1 MRAAV
6 WSFRAAA
13 SLFATLALTTGP
25 ALAGDAVQGKRKAM
39 SCQACHG
46 AQGLSM
52 RDDAPTIAG
61 QSEFYL
67 SKALREFRDGKREN
81 EMMSVVARTLTDDE
95 IGDLAAYFSSFRIEV
110 VKPKP

>member
-1 MRAAV
+1 MWLV
-6 WSFRAAA
+6 RAAA
-13 SLFATLALTTGP
+13 SLFSALALLAGP
-25 ALAGDAVQGKRKAM
+25 AFAGDAAQGKKKAM

-52 RDDAPTIAG
+52 RDDAPSIAG

-95 IGDLAAYFSSFRIEV
+95 IGDLAAYFSSFQIEV

>member
-1 MRAAV
+1 VSAAV
-6 WSFRAAA
+6 WMVRAAA
-13 SLFATLALTTGP
+13 SLSATLALVTGP
-25 ALAGDAVQGKRKAM
+25 AVAGDAAQGKRKAM

-52 RDDAPTIAG
+52 RDDAPSIAG

-67 SKALREFRDGKREN
+67 LKALREFREGKREN

>member
-1 MRAAV
+1 MV
-6 WSFRAAA
+6 RAAA
-13 SLFATLALTTGP
+13 SLFATLALVTGP

-52 RDDAPTIAG
+52 RDDAPSIAG

-67 SKALREFRDGKREN
+67 SKALREFREGKREN
-81 EMMSVVARTLTDDE
+81 EMMSVVARTLSDDE
-95 IGDLAAYFSSFRIEV
+95 INDLAAYFSSFRIEV
-110 VKPKP
+110 VKPRP